1 MPELPEVETIVRTL
15 KPQIQGKTIRS
26 VRVLLSK
33 AMQYGAERLPLIS
46 GARILEVSRRAKLLV
61 VGLGLAAGHKK
72 ALPPARETQPDL
84 PGLSDLPGCLRDADL
99 LLVFHLKMTGSFFMH
114 PQGAEPLPHT
124 RLVFDLGDAG
134 NLFFDDMRT
143 FGYCRI
149 MLVEELPAWPFWASL
164 GPEPLGMSPERLA
177 AHFATQFAQKRS
189 SIKSV
194 LLDQR
199 VVAGVGNIYADES
212 LFSARIDPRSKA
224 GAVPFERLLALAGAL
239 QAVLRQSIEECG
251 SSIRDYR
258 DALGNAGAFQN
269 SFAVYGRKDE
279 VCKVCGHASLQ
290 GCKLSGRGTVFCPVC
305 QTYFE

>member
-15 KPQIQGKTIRS
+15 RPQIQDKTIRS

-72 ALPPARETQPDL
+72 ALPLVRGPRPDL
-84 PGLSDLPGCLRDADL
+84 PEGLRDADF
-99 LLVFHLKMTGSFFMH
+99 LLVFHLKMTGSFFVH

-124 RLVFDLGDAG
+124 RLIFDMGDAG
-134 NLFFDDMRT
+134 SLFFDDMRT

-149 MLVEELPAWPFWASL
+149 MLAEELPGWPFWASL
-164 GPEPLGMSPERLA
+164 GPEPLGMPPERLA
-177 AHFATQFAQKRS
+177 AHFAEQFAKKRS
-189 SIKSV
+189 SIKSA
-194 LLDQR
+194 LLDQSI
-199 VVAGVGNIYADES
+199 VAGVGNIYADES

-224 GAVPFERLLALAGAL
+224 GSVPAGHLFALAESL

-290 GCKLSGRGTVFCPVC
+290 SCKLSGRGTVFCPVC
-305 QTYFE
+305 QTLFE